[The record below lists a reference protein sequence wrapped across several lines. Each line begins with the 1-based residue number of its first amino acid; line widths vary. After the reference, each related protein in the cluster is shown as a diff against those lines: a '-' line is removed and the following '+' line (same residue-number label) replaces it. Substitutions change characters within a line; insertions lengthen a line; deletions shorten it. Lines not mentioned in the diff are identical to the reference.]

1 MKKKVALVLSS
12 GGARG
17 LAHIGVIEGL
27 EANGYEITS
36 IAGSSMGALVG
47 AFKACGALDTY
58 REWACQLDRLDV
70 FKLIDFTFSVTGFV
84 RGEKVFKALEEIIDD
99 RMIESFDLPFV
110 AVATDVKNKRSV
122 EISNGSMYTALRAS
136 TAIPTVIKPVQYQ
149 EAKLIDGGVLNP
161 VPVASVQRT
170 KGDVLVVSNVNHP
183 KSYHRSDVSQQQ
195 ADKEESDYLKML
207 EGFKGRW
214 AKLLPGSTSASD
226 KLGYFELLNR
236 SIDLM
241 QDQMT
246 DLLLEKAKPDVV
258 AEISR
263 DACTTFEFYKAEEL
277 IAAGREAIEQA
288 LAAADL
294 PK

>member
-1 MKKKVALVLSS
+1 MRKKIALVLSS

-36 IAGSSMGALVG
+36 ISGSSMGALVG

-70 FKLIDFTFSVTGFV
+70 FKLIDFTFSATGFV
-84 RGEKVFKALEEIIDD
+84 RGEKVFRALEEIIDD
-99 RMIESFDLPFV
+99 RMIEDFDLPFV
-110 AVATDVKNKRSV
+110 AVATDIKNKRSV
-122 EISNGSMYTALRAS
+122 EIAEGSMYAALRAS
-136 TAIPTVIKPVQYQ
+136 TAIPTVIKPVQFGTT
-149 EAKLIDGGVLNP
+149 KLIDGSVLNP
-161 VPVASVQRT
+161 VPVSSVQRSR
-170 KGDVLVVSNVNHP
+170 DDLLVVSNVNHP
-183 KSYHRSDVSQQQ
+183 KPYQRTDVSQQQ
-195 ADKEESDYLKML
+195 ADKEERDYLKML
-207 EGFKGRW
+207 DGFKGRW
-214 AKLLPGSTSASD
+214 AKLLPGGSSARD

-241 QDQMT
+241 QDHMT
-246 DLLLEKAKPDVV
+246 DLMLEKAKPDIV

-277 IAAGREAIEQA
+277 IAAGRESIEHA
-288 LAAADL
+288 LARI
-294 PK
+294 KVES